1 MCENTRRADSENTV
15 SVDSFLT
22 FGFSEVL
29 TFNTALLEAGKFGV
43 FKFLDNSYK
52 WSPIH

>member
-22 FGFSEVL
+22 FGFSEGL
-29 TFNTALLEAGKFGV
+29 TFNTALLETSKFGA
-43 FKFLDNSYK
+43 FKFIDNSYK
-52 WSPIH
+52 SSPIH